1 MDEIRRCCLRHP
13 PRLTPLTEE
22 ERERLRGSDEEER
35 QAVQDLARLVYGKNV
50 LLFVPRHDL
59 NSLEET

>member
-1 MDEIRRCCLRHP
+1 
-13 PRLTPLTEE
+13 LTEG

-35 QAVQDLARLVYGKNV
+35 QAVQDLARLAYGKNV

-59 NSLEET
+59 KSLEET